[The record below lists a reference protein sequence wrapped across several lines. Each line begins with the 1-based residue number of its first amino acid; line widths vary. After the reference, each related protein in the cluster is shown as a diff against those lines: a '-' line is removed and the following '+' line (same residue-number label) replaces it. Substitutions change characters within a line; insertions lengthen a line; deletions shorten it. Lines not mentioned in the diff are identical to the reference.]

1 MRGKNSRSHSF
12 QLCCK
17 KFWLLNSLLPII
29 FRQCYSVS
37 GECERNQYKVLPP
50 TSIARFN
57 FCCNLFSNYELVT
70 GNNCRRAV
78 LKYTIAGEGG
88 DIPVVKH
95 YFVEI
100 YRSALVK
107 RTYYAF
113 GIFAGEWQATL
124 FLAKEPHHFL
134 DKMSGDYPVS
144 IRIYQIWTYTHLSRE
159 NMQFNANVIDPG
171 IGVRIIL
178 KWIFRQWDGEYG
190 LNWSD
195 SE

>member
-1 MRGKNSRSHSF
+1 MTTERSETSIGSVRGKNSRSHSF

-107 RTYYAF
+107 RTYCLRNICGRVTGY
-113 GIFAGEWQATL
+113 
-124 FLAKEPHHFL
+124 
-134 DKMSGDYPVS
+134 
-144 IRIYQIWTYTHLSRE
+144 
-159 NMQFNANVIDPG
+159 
-171 IGVRIIL
+171 IIL
-178 KWIFRQWDGEYG
+178 GERTSSLFG
-190 LNWSD
+190 
-195 SE
+195 